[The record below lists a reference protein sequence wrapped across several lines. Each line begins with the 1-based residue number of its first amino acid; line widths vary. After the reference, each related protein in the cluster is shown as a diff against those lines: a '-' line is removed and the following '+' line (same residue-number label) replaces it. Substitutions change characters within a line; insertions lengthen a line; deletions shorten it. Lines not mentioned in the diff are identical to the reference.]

1 MRVAVQLAEAG
12 AKWRAVSRKTE
23 AGKVSGRA
31 IYDEAKII
39 GVTNVGSELER
50 AKSDGAK
57 TLFWTDLEAGGV
69 GVGFLAYQRGL
80 REHMDKPLVG
90 DKGPVET

>member
-1 MRVAVQLAEAG
+1 M
-12 AKWRAVSRKTE
+12 
-23 AGKVSGRA
+23 
-31 IYDEAKII
+31 
-39 GVTNVGSELER
+39 ER